1 MQTADLQ
8 LDWLK
13 AFVAVVDAGSLS
25 AAAPQIAR
33 SQSAV
38 SMQLR
43 KLEDAVGCP
52 VLLRGP
58 RRLELTEAGQDLLG
72 YARRLLDLHGQALT
86 ALHGPRLSG
95 SVSLGMPDDYAATY
109 LTPVLRSFAAS
120 HAGVEISLVCE
131 QSTSLIPQVQRG
143 ALDLAVISRD
153 GHKRGRHLFFEPL
166 VWVASAQHEAWLR
179 QPLPV
184 AMYEA
189 ASQARLQSVAALTR
203 LRCNYRVVYNSASM
217 AGQLAAVQS
226 GLAVAVLT
234 RCSVPDGVLILQ
246 SKHGLPALTAMDVAV
261 VRSKTSRH
269 NPAVDA
275 LEEKIISTLGRGI

>member
-1 MQTADLQ
+1 MQATDLQ
-8 LDWLK
+8 LDWLN

-25 AAAPQIAR
+25 AAAPRIAR

-38 SMQLR
+38 SMQLK
-43 KLEDAVGCP
+43 KLEVAVGCP

-58 RRLELTEAGQDLLG
+58 RHMELTEVGQDLLG
-72 YARRLLDLHGQALT
+72 YARRLLELHGEALT

-109 LTPVLRSFAAS
+109 LTPVLRSFTAS

-131 QSTSLIPQVQRG
+131 QSSSLIPQVQRG
-143 ALDLAVISRD
+143 TLDLAVISRSKSKQ
-153 GHKRGRHLFFEPL
+153 GAHLFYEPL
-166 VWVASAQHEAWLR
+166 VWVASRQHEAWLR
-179 QPLPV
+179 QPLPL
-184 AMYEA
+184 AMYEPT
-189 ASQARLQSVAALTR
+189 SQARIECVAALNR
-203 LRCNYRVVYNSASM
+203 QRCAYRVAYSSASL

-234 RCSVPDGVLILQ
+234 RCSVPDDLLILQ
-246 SKHGLPALTAMDVAV
+246 ARHGLPDLAAMDVAV
-261 VRSKTSRH
+261 MRSKTSRR

-275 LEEKIISTLGRGI
+275 LEQKIISTLGRGV

>member
-1 MQTADLQ
+1 MQATDLQ

-25 AAAPQIAR
+25 NAAPRIAR

-38 SMQLR
+38 SMQLK

-58 RRLELTEAGQDLLG
+58 RQLELTETGQELLG

-143 ALDLAVISRD
+143 SLDLAVVSRD
-153 GHKRGRHLFFEPL
+153 GPKRGTHLFFEPL

-184 AMYEA
+184 AMYEST
-189 ASQARLQSVAALTR
+189 SQARLQAVAALTKQ
-203 LRCNYRVVYNSASM
+203 RCAYRVVYSSASV

-234 RCSVPDGVLILQ
+234 RCSVPDDLLILQ
-246 SKHGLPALTAMDVAV
+246 AKHGLPDLAAMDVALM
-261 VRSKTSRH
+261 RSKTSRR

-275 LEEKIISTLGRGI
+275 LQQKIITTLGRGI

>member
-1 MQTADLQ
+1 MQAIDLQ
-8 LDWLK
+8 IDWLK

-25 AAAPQIAR
+25 KAAPHVAR

-38 SMQLR
+38 SMQLK

-58 RRLELTEAGQDLLG
+58 RQLALTETGQHLIG
-72 YARRLLDLHGQALT
+72 YARRLLVLHDETLT

-95 SVSLGMPDDYAATY
+95 SVSLGMPDDYAAKY

-120 HAGVEISLVCE
+120 HSGVEISLVCE
-131 QSTSLIPQVQRG
+131 QSSSLIPQVERG
-143 ALDLAVISRD
+143 TLDLAVISRNKSKQ
-153 GHKRGRHLFFEPL
+153 GTHLFHEPL
-166 VWVASAQHEAWLR
+166 VWVASRQHGAWLR
-179 QPLPV
+179 QPLPL
-184 AMYEA
+184 AMYEPT
-189 ASQARLQSVAALTR
+189 SQARVECVAALAR
-203 LRCNYRVVYNSASM
+203 QRCAYRVVYNSASL

-234 RCSVPDGVLILQ
+234 RCSVPSDLLILQ
-246 SKHGLPALTAMDVAV
+246 AKHGLPDLAAMDVAV
-261 VRSKTSRH
+261 MRNKTSRR

-275 LEEKIISTLGRGI
+275 LQQKIVSTLGRGV

>member
-1 MQTADLQ
+1 MQARDLQ

-25 AAAPQIAR
+25 AAAPRIAR

-38 SMQLR
+38 SMQLQ
-43 KLEDAVGCP
+43 KLEDAVGSP

-58 RRLELTEAGQDLLG
+58 RQLELTETGQNLMG
-72 YARRLLDLHGQALT
+72 YARRLLDLHEET
-86 ALHGPRLSG
+86 MTTLHGPRLSG
-95 SVSLGMPDDYAATY
+95 SVSLGMPDDYAAKY

-131 QSTSLIPQVQRG
+131 QSSSLIPQVQRG
-143 ALDLAVISRD
+143 TLDLAVISRNKSRQ
-153 GHKRGRHLFFEPL
+153 GTHLFFEPL
-166 VWVASAQHEAWLR
+166 VWVASKPHEAWLR
-179 QPLPV
+179 EPLQV
-184 AMYEA
+184 AMYESC
-189 ASQARLQSVAALTR
+189 SQARIECVAALTR
-203 LRCNYRVVYNSASM
+203 QHRAYRAVYSSASL

-234 RCSVPDGVLILQ
+234 RCSVPDDLLILQ
-246 SKHGLPALTAMDVAV
+246 AKHGLPDLAAMDVAV
-261 VRSKTSRH
+261 MRSKASRR

-275 LEEKIISTLGRGI
+275 LEQKIISTLGRGV